1 MIFSSTYRVVLSCAL
16 LVVISLISGCSGYQ
30 SFKHGGE
37 LVSAKQWEE
46 GLASYR
52 QASEADPGNL
62 EYRAALKR
70 VTDQAISALL
80 DEAANLRGSQPDEA
94 RGFYKRVLA
103 ISPRNDAALAGLR
116 TLESNERR
124 AALYADAVRAQKA
137 GRDQDA
143 RQKLKKLLDE
153 APEYAQASQLLR
165 SMDAKV
171 GRSSAVP
178 MLDVT
183 YQKPVTLEFRDAPLR
198 SVFDMLART
207 TGLNFIFDRDLR
219 QDSKVTVFV
228 RNVKLDEALDQ
239 ICAANGLG
247 QRIVN
252 QNTLLIYP
260 SQPQKI
266 KEYQDQVVHSFFLA
280 NADAK
285 QMTALFKTVL
295 KAKDIFLDE
304 KRNLLV
310 IRDTP
315 EIVAMATK
323 LVAAHDQPEPEVM
336 LEVEILEVKH
346 TTLNELGIKFPDQVA
361 FGIASPISITDAR
374 SVNGDNIK
382 VTGLDK
388 ALILNLK
395 RQVGNTNLLAN
406 PRIRVRNKEKA
417 KIHIGDRLPVVT
429 STISAVGGFNSESVT
444 YLDVGIKL
452 EVEPTIQMD
461 DVVIKAGLEVSS
473 LVDTVKTN
481 NGSTVYQV
489 GTRNAATTLTLH
501 DGETQVLAGLLQKNE
516 RGNSSR
522 LPGLGDIPVLGR
534 LFSSNATGGDK
545 TEVLLSITPHI
556 LRNLERPTD
565 DLVEFNAG
573 TEAGRQGGGG
583 QGGMPIQS
591 IPPAPVPP
599 QVSSIGGVAP
609 TLLLPSQGQSAV
621 TGVPAQPMPAPPAS
635 MAPAATGAAPAP
647 DFSPPPGVGSPS
659 H

>member
-1 MIFSSTYRVVLSCAL
+1 MRFSKVILSGVL
-16 LVVISLISGCSGYQ
+16 LVVISLISGCAGYQ
-30 SFKHGGE
+30 SFKRGGE

-46 GLASYR
+46 SLASYR
-52 QASEADPGNL
+52 QASEAEPDNL
-62 EYRAALKR
+62 EYRAALRR

-80 DEAANLRGSQPDEA
+80 DDAANLRGSQPDEA
-94 RGFYKRVLA
+94 RGIYKRVLA
-103 ISPRNDAALAGLR
+103 IAPRNDAALAGLR

-124 AALYADAVRAQKA
+124 AALYADAVRAHKA

-153 APEYAQASQLLR
+153 APDYAQASQLLR
-165 SMDAKV
+165 AMDAKA
-171 GRSSAVP
+171 GRPRTAP
-178 MLDVT
+178 ALDMSF
-183 YQKPVTLEFRDAPLR
+183 QKPVTLEFRDASLR
-198 SVFDMLART
+198 SVLDMLART

-252 QNTLLIYP
+252 HNTLLIYP

-304 KRNLLV
+304 KRNLV
-310 IRDTP
+310 VMRDTP
-315 EIVAMATK
+315 EVIAMASK

-346 TTLNELGIKFPDQVA
+346 TTLNDLGIKFPDQVA
-361 FGIASPISITDAR
+361 FGIASPISITGAR
-374 SVNGDNIK
+374 SANGDSINVI
-382 VTGLDK
+382 GLDK

-461 DVVIKAGLEVSS
+461 EVVIKAGLEVSS
-473 LVDTVKTN
+473 LVDTIKTN

-516 RGNSSR
+516 RGTSSR
-522 LPGLGDIPVLGR
+522 LPGLGDVPVLGR

-556 LRNLERPTD
+556 LRNLERPAD
-565 DLVEFNAG
+565 DLVEFDAG
-573 TEAGRQGGGG
+573 TEAGRQGSGG
-583 QGGMPIQS
+583 QIGMPIPFVPQHLTVT
-591 IPPAPVPP
+591 PANQVGGAVPP
-599 QVSSIGGVAP
+599 PLSPPSRGQPAAANVPVSAAP
-609 TLLLPSQGQSAV
+609 TQ
-621 TGVPAQPMPAPPAS
+621 PATV
-635 MAPAATGAAPAP
+635 APAATGSNPVA
-647 DFSPPPGVGSPS
+647 DFSTPPGAGSPR
-659 H
+659 